1 MITGNLF
8 NNISTHVRE
17 YKTVLDSGSHSMDSG
32 FLVLGP
38 VSPSPGNFSGPESCF
53 VFVLFA
59 FNVKVSIILKMIQ

>member
-1 MITGNLF
+1 
-8 NNISTHVRE
+8 
-17 YKTVLDSGSHSMDSG
+17 MDSG

-38 VSPSPGNFSGPESCF
+38 VSPSPGNFSPGPESCF